1 MLIETPRHKGT
12 PGSMSGFD
20 AVLRAMRAALLVFCF
35 VAMTLLLIP
44 VQWLAVKLRAPAS
57 RVVPLLYHR
66 FLCRLIGI
74 RMTVRGLPEEGRAVL
89 MVANHTSWLDIP
101 ILSAQARL
109 SFVAKTEVNDW
120 PFFGLLARLQRTVFV
135 ARGKRTDTQ
144 KQRDEIQRRLGQ
156 GDTLVL
162 FPEGTSSDG
171 NRVLAFNSALFSVAE
186 GEIETLE
193 GKAPITVQPV
203 SIAYTRLHGLP
214 LGRSLRPLFAW
225 YGDMS
230 LVPHLWEA
238 FGAGPLDVQIQFH
251 PLVTIRGFASR
262 KELARHCER
271 AIAESMTLAIAGRPE
286 LAGPGHIPL
295 GAREDERKERT
306 APAGII

>member
-1 MLIETPRHKGT
+1 
-12 PGSMSGFD
+12 MSGFD
-20 AVLRAMRAALLVFCF
+20 AALRVMRAAFLVFCF

-44 VQWLAVKLRAPAS
+44 LQWLAVKLRAPAA
-57 RVVPLLYHR
+57 RVIPMLYHR
-66 FLCRLIGI
+66 ALCRLIGI
-74 RMTVRGLPEEGRAVL
+74 RMTVRGRPEEERAVL
-89 MVANHTSWLDIP
+89 MVANHTSWLDIT

-144 KQRDEIQRRLGQ
+144 KQRDEIQGRLAQ

-171 NRVLAFNSALFSVAE
+171 NRVLGFNSALFSVAE
-186 GEIETLE
+186 GEIETME
-193 GKAPITVQPV
+193 GKVPIIVQPV
-203 SIAYTRLHGLP
+203 SLAYTRLHGLP
-214 LGRSLRPLFAW
+214 LGRHLRPLFAW

-251 PLVTIRGFASR
+251 PLVSMRSFASR
-262 KELARHCER
+262 KELARHCEGV
-271 AIAESMTLAIAGRPE
+271 IAESMTLALAGRPE
-286 LAGPGHIPL
+286 LAGPGYIPT
-295 GAREDERKERT
+295 GSREDERKERP
-306 APAGII
+306 APAGIV

>member
-1 MLIETPRHKGT
+1 
-12 PGSMSGFD
+12 MSGFD
-20 AVLRAMRAALLVFCF
+20 AALRTLRAAFLVFCF

-44 VQWLAVKLRAPAS
+44 VQWLAVKLRAPAA
-57 RVVPLLYHR
+57 RAIPLIYHR
-66 FLCRLIGI
+66 ALCRLIGI
-74 RMTVRGLPEEGRAVL
+74 RMTARGVPEEVRPVL

-109 SFVAKTEVNDW
+109 SFIAKNEVNDW
-120 PFFGLLARLQRTVFV
+120 PFFGLLAQLQRTVFI
-135 ARGKRTDTQ
+135 ARGKRSDTQ
-144 KQRDEIQRRLGQ
+144 KQRDEILGRLGN

-171 NRVLAFNSALFSVAE
+171 NRVLTFNSALFSVAE
-186 GEIETLE
+186 GELRTSG
-193 GKAPITVQPV
+193 GKMRPVTVQPV

-214 LGRSLRPLFAW
+214 LGRRLRPLFAW

-251 PLVTIRGFASR
+251 PPVSIRSFASR
-262 KELARHCER
+262 KALARHCESV
-271 AIAESMTLAIAGRPE
+271 IADSMTLALAGRPDQ
-286 LAGPGHIPL
+286 AGPGHRPMET
-295 GAREDERKERT
+295 AEDEREERI
-306 APAGII
+306 APAGIV